1 MSATEGVPNESE
13 RADRAGSEWY
23 AVKAKD
29 GIFQLGNLAPGRQE
43 VSIRSAGYRPRT
55 VDGIEVKPAES
66 VGPIKIKLERSPVIA
81 VAVVDFLGAPVVGAV
96 AEIADWTFEGESV
109 IASKARGESSGTDGR
124 IMLNEVPT
132 GSFTLVIHRGES
144 RTVFP
149 DLSAADFPRTFVI
162 EPSGSIIGRVEGEW
176 QRPETCVR
184 IRVSV
189 DRTWVGREVRPDGDG
204 RFRIDDLAPG
214 DYRVELLD
222 DWSEQERLRDGHV
235 TRFVRVRSGETT
247 ELYLDATGTGVVVGR
262 VLSKDSGISP
272 GRFVAR
278 AYPPSGEGVAVAE
291 AYVDPMGTFRLDHL
305 HEGSYRLRI
314 NSFDRGTSMSLEQDV
329 VVRATGIT
337 GPIDFTISSGGMHG
351 RVLQSDGSPA
361 DARVA
366 WVSTSSGREAAAVRT
381 DRDGA
386 YRLLQAPD
394 GAYYVIASSPGLADD
409 VIGPLSFPVESG
421 SPALEQRLAKESRLT
436 VVVRDEDRHPVSA
449 ATINVDVSS
458 RPLLLSRQTQDS
470 NATGAAEFTRLPA
483 STLTIGATKNGYVPA
498 EPIMVGLAA
507 EQRRTFEIT
516 LARCGSLEVTVRDER
531 SQLFA
536 GAEVSIAP
544 SNGDSH
550 GDSARRSKTN
560 LRGVARFSALRPGN
574 YTITAEGSGGATVD
588 VASGATA
595 TQEIIAHR

>member
-1 MSATEGVPNESE
+1 MAHELFDRVEFAWYQVSDARGEFSFGDLSPGPQEISV
-13 RADRAGSEWY
+13 RA
-23 AVKAKD
+23 
-29 GIFQLGNLAPGRQE
+29 P
-43 VSIRSAGYRPRT
+43 GYRPKT
-55 VDGIEVKPAES
+55 IEDIIVGPGES
-66 VGPIKIKLERSPVIA
+66 VGPIEFQMERSPVVEGCVADGEGKGIA
-81 VAVVDFLGAPVVGAV
+81 GAVIEVSDVTFGGEPVVANEAHGVVTDRNGKFVLDEIPIGA
-96 AEIADWTFEGESV
+96 
-109 IASKARGESSGTDGR
+109 
-124 IMLNEVPT
+124 
-132 GSFTLVIHRGES
+132 FTLVIRKGEE
-144 RTVFP
+144 RAVFRN
-149 DLSAADFPRTFVI
+149 LSVEEFPRLLVI
-162 EPSGSIIGRVEGEW
+162 ESTGSIVGRVEGDW

-184 IRVSV
+184 IRFTV
-189 DRTWVGREVRPDGDG
+189 DGTWVGREVRPDGDG

-262 VLSKDSGISP
+262 VLSKDSGIAP
-272 GRFVAR
+272 GRFVVR
-278 AYPPSGEGVAVAE
+278 AYPPSGEGVALAE

-314 NSFDRGTSMSLEQDV
+314 NSFDRGTSMALEHDV
-329 VVRATGIT
+329 EVRATGIT

-366 WVSTSSGREAAAVRT
+366 WVNTSSGREAASVRT

-409 VIGPLSFPVESG
+409 VSGPFSFPVEPG
-421 SPALEQRLAKESRLT
+421 APALEQRLVKESRLT
-436 VVVRDEDRHPVSA
+436 VIVRDEDRHPVSA

-458 RPLLLSRQTQDS
+458 RPLLLGRQTQDS
-470 NATGAAEFTRLPA
+470 NATGSVEFMRLPA
-483 STLTIGATKNGYVPA
+483 STLTVGATKNGYVPA
-498 EPIMVGLAA
+498 EPVVVGLAA
-507 EQRRTFEIT
+507 EQRRTVEIT
-516 LARCGSLEVTVRDER
+516 LARCGSLEVTVRDEH

-544 SNGDSH
+544 SNGDTN
-550 GDSARRSKTN
+550 GDSARRSKSN
-560 LRGVARFSALRPGN
+560 LRGVVRFSALRPGN
-574 YTITAEGSGGATVD
+574 YTITAEGSGGATVE

-595 TQEIIAHR
+595 TLEIVAHR